1 MSVVE
6 AAGSAVIDCSG
17 LGSGGSKDRNAGS
30 SKRERAS
37 EGEREREHMCR
48 ASAPDYVVPIDASL

>member
-17 LGSGGSKDRNAGS
+17 LGSGAEKTETPGPQSGRDS
-30 SKRERAS
+30 AS
-37 EGEREREHMCR
+37 EGEREAH
-48 ASAPDYVVPIDASL
+48 V